1 MNIIGIIPARMQS
14 SRLSGKAMKQIFNIP
29 MIGHVYIRSKLSKVL
44 DEVYVATCDNEI
56 KDYIKS
62 INGKVIMTSKKH
74 KRAVGRTAEATK
86 KIEKIYKK
94 KINLIVM
101 IQGDEPRLDPRMINQ
116 AVNIFKK
123 NKKVQVSNL
132 YTELKDL
139 KEISDPNRV
148 KVVIDRNS
156 DAIYFSREKISTK
169 NLKGKKIYFKQG
181 NIFCFSKKALY
192 NFVKLKPSNSE
203 IAESVDMNRLIE
215 SRYKIRMVKTKIHT
229 INVDNQSDFDKAKI
243 KMKNNKHFK
252 LYYNKI

>member
-1 MNIIGIIPARMQS
+1 M
-14 SRLSGKAMKQIFNIP
+14 
-29 MIGHVYIRSKLSKVL
+29 

-74 KRAVGRTAEATK
+74 KRAVDRTEEAAK

-101 IQGDEPRLDPRMINQ
+101 IQGDEPILDPRMINQ
-116 AVNIFKK
+116 TVNIFKK
-123 NKKVQVSNL
+123 NKKVQISNL

-148 KVVIDRNS
+148 KVVIDHNS

-169 NLKGKKIYFKQG
+169 NFKGKKIYFKQG

>member
-1 MNIIGIIPARMQS
+1 MNVIGIIPARMKS
-14 SRLSGKAMKQIFNIP
+14 SRLPGKAMKKILKIP
-29 MIGHVYIRSKLSKVL
+29 MIGHVYIRSKMSKIL
-44 DEVYVATCDNEI
+44 DKVYVATCDKEI
-56 KDYIKS
+56 KNYIKS
-62 INGKVIMTSKKH
+62 IGGNVVMTSKKH
-74 KRAVGRTAEATK
+74 KRAVDRTVEATK

-101 IQGDEPRLDPRMINQ
+101 IQGDEPILDPRMINQ
-116 AVNIFKK
+116 TVNIFKK
-123 NKKVQVSNL
+123 NKKVQISNL
-132 YTELKDL
+132 YTELKNL
-139 KEISDPNRV
+139 KEISDLNRV
-148 KVVIDRNS
+148 KVVIDHNS

-169 NLKGKKIYFKQG
+169 NFKGKKIYFKQG
-181 NIFCFSKKALY
+181 NIFCFSRKALY

-243 KMKNNKHFK
+243 RMKKNKHFK

>member
-1 MNIIGIIPARMQS
+1 MNVIGIIPARMKS
-14 SRLSGKAMKQIFNIP
+14 SRLPGKAMKKILKIP
-29 MIGHVYIRSKLSKVL
+29 MIGHVYIRSKMSKIL
-44 DEVYVATCDNEI
+44 DKVYVATCDKEI
-56 KDYIKS
+56 KNYIKS
-62 INGKVIMTSKKH
+62 IGGNVVMTSKKH
-74 KRAVGRTAEATK
+74 KRAVDRTEEATK

-101 IQGDEPRLDPRMINQ
+101 IQGDEPILDPRMINQ
-116 AVNIFKK
+116 TVNIFKK
-123 NKKVQVSNL
+123 NKKVQISNL
-132 YTELKDL
+132 YTELKNL
-139 KEISDPNRV
+139 KEISDLNRV
-148 KVVIDRNS
+148 KVVIDHNS

-169 NLKGKKIYFKQG
+169 NFKGKKIYFKQG
-181 NIFCFSKKALY
+181 NIFCFSRKALY

-243 KMKNNKHFK
+243 RMKKNKHFK

>member
-1 MNIIGIIPARMQS
+1 MNVIGIIPARMKS
-14 SRLSGKAMKQIFNIP
+14 SRLPGKAMKKILKIP
-29 MIGHVYIRSKLSKVL
+29 MIGHVYIRSKMSKIL
-44 DEVYVATCDNEI
+44 DKVYVATCDKEI
-56 KDYIKS
+56 KNYIKS
-62 INGKVIMTSKKH
+62 IGGNVVMTSKKH
-74 KRAVGRTAEATK
+74 KRAVDRTVEATK

-101 IQGDEPRLDPRMINQ
+101 IQGDEPILDPRMINQ
-116 AVNIFKK
+116 TVNIFKK
-123 NKKVQVSNL
+123 NKKVQISNL

-139 KEISDPNRV
+139 KEISDLNRV
-148 KVVIDRNS
+148 KVVIDHNS

-169 NLKGKKIYFKQG
+169 NFKGRKIYFKQG

-243 KMKNNKHFK
+243 RMKKNKHFK